1 MIALITAVFVLHKMN
16 VFKTAKS
23 TNISMNKLYSA
34 KTAML
39 VVQKTVAV
47 MILKDVTYASKIY
60 VKSVKIIPHILVYNA

>member
-1 MIALITAVFVLHKMN
+1 
-16 VFKTAKS
+16 
-23 TNISMNKLYSA
+23 MNKLYSA

-47 MILKDVTYASKIY
+47 MILKDVTYVSKIY